1 MDDLA
6 ERRLMLDEV
15 ERLDCT
21 REEDDFADLPTVFA
35 SIIMPCL
42 NEAETLE
49 FCILEAQAALTEAGI
64 EGEIVIAD
72 NGSSDGSQQI
82 ARRLGARVADVAE
95 RGYGTAL
102 QGGIAAARGQFI
114 VMADADG
121 SYDFSH
127 TPRIVEKLMEG
138 YDLVMGNR
146 FLGGIEPGAM
156 PWHHYWIGNPVL
168 SGIGR
173 LFFGCPAG
181 DFHCG
186 LRGFRKDAIQR
197 LNLTTTGMEFAS
209 EMIIKA
215 TLHGL
220 RIAEVPTIL
229 RPDGR
234 SRPPHL
240 RSFRDGWRHLRF
252 MLLFCPRW
260 LFVVTGMLLF
270 VAGLMTMAAIA
281 FTGGLKLAETEF
293 SVNSSLAAA
302 MTGLVGFQL
311 LITGTF
317 ARQFAAAMGLHPQQ
331 PLLQRME
338 KHASLEGGIVLGLL
352 AVTVGATWFTSA
364 FLLWRDSGY
373 GPMTA
378 TLTVTRVIP
387 PLFLCTLGIQAVFG
401 SFLVSMISLLPNRAS
416 SQGMS
421 CDSTETD

>member
-1 MDDLA
+1 MEA
-6 ERRLMLDEV
+6 QSTFSRRWVDAN
-15 ERLDCT
+15 R
-21 REEDDFADLPTVFA
+21 PTQTFITVLL
-35 SIIMPCL
+35 PCL

-49 FCILEAQAALTEAGI
+49 ACLLEIQAALVEAGLQ
-64 EGEIVIAD
+64 GEIVVAD
-72 NGSSDGSQQI
+72 NGSTDGSQAI
-82 ARRLGARVADVAE
+82 AQNLGARVVSVTE
-95 RGYGTAL
+95 RGYGAAL

-186 LRGFRKDAIQR
+186 LREFRKDAIQR

-220 RIAEVPTIL
+220 CIAEVPTIL

-281 FTGGLKLAETEF
+281 FTDGLKLAETEF

-387 PLFLCTLGIQAVFG
+387 SLFLCTLGIQAVFG

-416 SQGMS
+416 SQGTS

>member
-1 MDDLA
+1 MEA
-6 ERRLMLDEV
+6 QSTFSRRWVDAN
-15 ERLDCT
+15 R
-21 REEDDFADLPTVFA
+21 PTQTFITVLL
-35 SIIMPCL
+35 PCL

-49 FCILEAQAALTEAGI
+49 ACLLEIQAALVEAGLQ
-64 EGEIVIAD
+64 GEIVVAD
-72 NGSSDGSQQI
+72 NGSTDGSQAI
-82 ARRLGARVADVAE
+82 AQNLGARVVSVTE
-95 RGYGTAL
+95 RGYGAAL

-220 RIAEVPTIL
+220 CIAEVPTIL

-281 FTGGLKLAETEF
+281 FTDGLKLAETEF

-387 PLFLCTLGIQAVFG
+387 SLFLCTLGIQAVFG

-416 SQGMS
+416 SQGTS